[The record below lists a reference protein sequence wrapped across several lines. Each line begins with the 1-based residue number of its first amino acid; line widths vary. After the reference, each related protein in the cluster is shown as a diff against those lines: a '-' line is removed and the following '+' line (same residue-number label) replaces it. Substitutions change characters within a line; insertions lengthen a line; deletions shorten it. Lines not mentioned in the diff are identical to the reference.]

1 MYRIINIKDYLL
13 KNRGIIMKDYK
24 TSQIRNV
31 GLVSHGGAGKTT
43 LAEALLFTTKAIDR
57 MGRVENGTTVSD
69 YDPEEIAR
77 QISISTS
84 VIPIEWKDCKINIL
98 DMPGYFDFYGE
109 VMSGL
114 RVSDSVV
121 IPVCA
126 ASGVEV
132 GTEKV
137 FDLAK
142 KSKLPIMFFVNKMDR
157 ENADFFKTLDQL
169 REKFGNKVIPLAFP
183 IGKEQSFTGYVDVI
197 TQKAYVY
204 DEKGV
209 KEAEIPA
216 DLMDKV
222 LSARE
227 ELIES
232 VAENDETLMEKYFNG
247 EEFTLEEIKE
257 GIKAGIKMGDLMPVL
272 CGSSLKNI
280 GVDNLLNAIVE
291 FLPSPLEIEREGE
304 KVKEDGPLSL
314 VVFKTIADPYVGRL
328 SIFKVISGVLKP
340 DTVLFNSNK
349 KAQEKISQIFFL
361 RGKKQIPASQIVAG
375 DIGAVSKLQV
385 TLTGD
390 TLCDPSNPMV
400 LPSIE
405 FPVPNLALAIEPKSK
420 GDEEKIS
427 NGLQR
432 LQEED
437 PTFKVEKNLE
447 TGQVIVYGMGEQH
460 IEVISK
466 KLMSKFGVECTLS
479 DPIVPYRETIKGKV
493 KVEGKHKKQTGGH
506 GQYGHVWIEFEPN
519 PNSEF
524 EFEDKIFGG
533 AVPKQYIPAV
543 EKGLRESMREG
554 VLARYPVVNIKAT
567 LVDGSY
573 HPVDSSELA
582 FKIAASIA
590 FKKGMEQANPVL
602 LEPIMRVEVIVPE
615 EYMGDIIG
623 DLNKRRGRILGMEA
637 HGGMEIIT
645 AEVPLAEMNRYA
657 TDLRSLTQARGDF
670 RMSFARYEEAPP
682 NVAQK
687 IIEERK
693 KLKEKEED

>member
-1 MYRIINIKDYLL
+1 
-13 KNRGIIMKDYK
+13 MKDYK
-24 TSQIRNV
+24 TNQIRNV

-43 LAEALLFTTKAIDR
+43 LTEAFLLNTKVIDR

-84 VIPIEWKDCKINIL
+84 VIPVEWKEYKINIL
-98 DMPGYFDFYGE
+98 DMPGYFDFFGE
-109 VMSGL
+109 VVSGL
-114 RVSDSVV
+114 RVVDSVI

-137 FDLAK
+137 FGLAQK
-142 KSKLPIMFFVNKMDR
+142 NRLPIVFFINKMDR
-157 ENADFFKTLDQL
+157 ENADYFKTLNQL
-169 REKFGNKVIPLAFP
+169 REKFSNKVIPLTFP
-183 IGKEQSFTGYVDVI
+183 IGSEQSFKGYVDVL

-204 DEKGV
+204 DEKGI
-209 KEAEIPA
+209 KETEVPAE
-216 DLMDKV
+216 LMDKV
-222 LSARE
+222 LSTKD
-227 ELIES
+227 ELIENI
-232 VAENDETLMEKYFNG
+232 AENDETLMEKYFGG
-247 EEFTLEEIKE
+247 EEFTQEEIKE
-257 GIKAGIKMGDLMPVL
+257 GIKNSIRIGELIPVL

-280 GVDNLLNAIVE
+280 GVDKLLDAIVE
-291 FLPSPLEIEREGE
+291 FLPSPLDIEREKITE
-304 KVKEDGPLSL
+304 NSPVAAF
-314 VVFKTIADPYVGRL
+314 VFKTIADPYVGRL
-328 SIFKVISGVLKP
+328 SIFKVVSGILTS
-340 DTVLFNSNK
+340 DSTLLNSNK
-349 KAQEKISQIFFL
+349 QMQEKISQLYIL
-361 RGKKQIPASQIVAG
+361 RGKKQMPVSKLVAG
-375 DIGAVSKLQV
+375 DIGAVAKLQY
-385 TLTGD
+385 TMTGD
-390 TLCDPSNPMV
+390 TLCDPSNPV
-400 LPSIE
+400 TLSGIE
-405 FPVPNLALAIEPKSK
+405 FPQPTLALAIEPKSK

-447 TGQVIVYGMGEQH
+447 TGQMIVYGMGEQH

-466 KLMSKFGVECTLS
+466 KLMNKFGVECTLT
-479 DPIVPYRETIKGKV
+479 DPIVPYRETIKSKV

-543 EKGLRESMREG
+543 EKGLRESLKEG

-573 HPVDSSELA
+573 HPVDSSEMA
-582 FKIAASIA
+582 FKIAASLA

-602 LEPIMRVEVIVPE
+602 LEPIMRVEVVVPE

-623 DLNKRRGRILGMEA
+623 DLNKRRGRILGMESKDNL
-637 HGGMEIIT
+637 EVIT

-670 RMSFARYEEAPP
+670 KMTFARYEEAPP

-693 KLKEKEED
+693 KLKEKEE

>member
-1 MYRIINIKDYLL
+1 
-13 KNRGIIMKDYK
+13 MKDYK
-24 TSQIRNV
+24 TNQIRNV

-43 LAEALLFTTKAIDR
+43 LTEAFLFNTKVIDR

-84 VIPIEWKDCKINIL
+84 VIPVEWRECKINIL
-98 DMPGYFDFYGE
+98 DMPGYFDFFGE
-109 VMSGL
+109 VVSGL
-114 RVSDSVV
+114 RVVDSVI

-137 FDLAK
+137 FNMAK
-142 KSKLPIMFFVNKMDR
+142 KNKLPIIFFINKMDR
-157 ENADFFKTLDQL
+157 ENADYFKTLNQL
-169 REKFGNKVIPLAFP
+169 MEKFGNKVIPLTFP
-183 IGKEQSFTGYVDVI
+183 IGSEQSFKGYVDI
-197 TQKAYVY
+197 LTQKAYVY

-209 KEAEIPA
+209 KETEVPA

-222 LSARE
+222 LSAKE
-227 ELIES
+227 ELIENI
-232 VAENDETLMEKYFNG
+232 AENDETLMEKYFGG
-247 EEFTLEEIKE
+247 EEFTQEEMKE
-257 GIKAGIKMGDLMPVL
+257 GIKNSIRIGELMPVL

-280 GVDNLLNAIVE
+280 GTDKLLDAIVE
-291 FLPSPLEIEREGE
+291 FLPSPLDIEREKASE
-304 KVKEDGPLSL
+304 NGP
-314 VVFKTIADPYVGRL
+314 VAAFVFKTIADPYVGRL
-328 SIFKVISGVLKP
+328 SIFKVVSGTLTS
-340 DTVLFNSNK
+340 DSTLLNSNK
-349 KAQEKISQIFFL
+349 QMQEKISQLYIL
-361 RGKKQIPASQIVAG
+361 RGKKQMPVSKIVAG
-375 DIGAVSKLQV
+375 DIGAVAKLQY
-385 TLTGD
+385 TMTGD
-390 TLCDPSNPMV
+390 TLCDTSNLV
-400 LPSIE
+400 TLSAIE
-405 FPVPNLALAIEPKSK
+405 FPQPTLALAIEPKSK

-447 TGQVIVYGMGEQH
+447 TGQMIVYGMGEQH

-466 KLMSKFGVECTLS
+466 KLMNKFGVECTLT

-543 EKGLRESMREG
+543 EKGLRESMKEG

-573 HPVDSSELA
+573 HPVDSSEMA
-582 FKIAASIA
+582 FKIAASLA

-602 LEPIMRVEVIVPE
+602 LEPIMRVEVVIPE

-623 DLNKRRGRILGMEA
+623 DLNKRRGRILGMESKDNL
-637 HGGMEIIT
+637 EVIT

-670 RMSFARYEEAPP
+670 KMTFARYEEAPP

-693 KLKEKEED
+693 KLKEKEE

>member
-1 MYRIINIKDYLL
+1 
-13 KNRGIIMKDYK
+13 MKDYK
-24 TSQIRNV
+24 TNQIRNV

-43 LAEALLFTTKAIDR
+43 LTEAFLFNTKVIDR

-69 YDPEEIAR
+69 YDTEEIAR

-84 VIPIEWKDCKINIL
+84 VIPVEWREYKINIL
-98 DMPGYFDFYGE
+98 DMPGYFDFFGE
-109 VMSGL
+109 VVSGL
-114 RVSDSVV
+114 RVVDSVI

-137 FDLAK
+137 FSLAQK
-142 KSKLPIMFFVNKMDR
+142 NKLPIIFFINKMDR
-157 ENADFFKTLDQL
+157 ENADYFKTLNQL
-169 REKFGNKVIPLAFP
+169 REKFSNKVIPLTFP
-183 IGKEQSFTGYVDVI
+183 IGSEQSFKGYVDVL

-209 KEAEIPA
+209 KETEVPA

-222 LSARE
+222 LSAKE
-227 ELIES
+227 ELIENI
-232 VAENDETLMEKYFNG
+232 AENDETLMEKYFGG
-247 EEFTLEEIKE
+247 EEFTQEEMKE
-257 GIKAGIKMGDLMPVL
+257 GIKNSIRIGELMPVL

-280 GVDNLLNAIVE
+280 GADKLLDAIVE
-291 FLPSPLEIEREGE
+291 FLPSPLDIERE
-304 KVKEDGPLSL
+304 KVSENGP
-314 VVFKTIADPYVGRL
+314 VAAFVFKTIADPYVGRL
-328 SIFKVISGVLKP
+328 SIFKVVSGALTS
-340 DTVLFNSNK
+340 DSMLLNSNK
-349 KAQEKISQIFFL
+349 QMQEKISQLYIL
-361 RGKKQIPASQIVAG
+361 RGKKQMPVSKLVAG
-375 DIGAVSKLQV
+375 DIGAVAKLQY
-385 TLTGD
+385 TMTGD
-390 TLCDPSNPMV
+390 TLCDTSKLVTLAP
-400 LPSIE
+400 ID
-405 FPVPNLALAIEPKSK
+405 FPQPTLSLAIEPKSK

-447 TGQVIVYGMGEQH
+447 TGQMIVYGMGEQH

-466 KLMSKFGVECTLS
+466 KLMNKFGVECTLT

-543 EKGLRESMREG
+543 EKGLRESMKEG

-573 HPVDSSELA
+573 HPVDSSEMA
-582 FKIAASIA
+582 FKIAASLA

-602 LEPIMRVEVIVPE
+602 LEPIMRVEVVVPE

-623 DLNKRRGRILGMEA
+623 DLNKRRGRILGMESKDNL
-637 HGGMEIIT
+637 EVIT

-670 RMSFARYEEAPP
+670 KMTFARYEEAPP

-687 IIEERK
+687 IIEERDRK
-693 KLKEKEED
+693 SVV

>member
-1 MYRIINIKDYLL
+1 
-13 KNRGIIMKDYK
+13 MKDYK
-24 TSQIRNV
+24 TNQIRNV

-43 LAEALLFTTKAIDR
+43 LTEAFLFNTKVIDR

-69 YDPEEIAR
+69 YDPEEIVR

-84 VIPIEWKDCKINIL
+84 VIPVEWGGCKINIL
-98 DMPGYFDFYGE
+98 DMPGYFDFFGE
-109 VMSGL
+109 VVSGL
-114 RVSDSVV
+114 RVVDSVI

-137 FDLAK
+137 FGLAQK
-142 KSKLPIMFFVNKMDR
+142 NTLPIIFFINKMDR
-157 ENADFFKTLDQL
+157 ENADYFKTLNQL
-169 REKFGNKVIPLAFP
+169 RGKFGNKVIPLTFP
-183 IGKEQSFTGYVDVI
+183 IGSEQSFKGYVDVL

-204 DEKGV
+204 NEKGA
-209 KEAEIPA
+209 KETEVPAE
-216 DLMDKV
+216 LMDKV
-222 LSARE
+222 LSAKE
-227 ELIES
+227 ELIENI
-232 VAENDETLMEKYFNG
+232 AENDETLMEKYFGG
-247 EEFTLEEIKE
+247 EEFTQEEIKE
-257 GIKAGIKMGDLMPVL
+257 GIKNSIRIGELMPVL

-280 GVDNLLNAIVE
+280 GTDKLLDVIVE
-291 FLPSPLEIEREGE
+291 YLPSPLDIERE
-304 KVKEDGPLSL
+304 KVRENSP
-314 VVFKTIADPYVGRL
+314 VAAFVFKTIADPYVGRL
-328 SIFKVISGVLKP
+328 SIFKVISGTLTSDCVL
-340 DTVLFNSNK
+340 LNSNNK
-349 KAQEKISQIFFL
+349 MQEKISQLYIL
-361 RGKKQIPASQIVAG
+361 RGKKQMPVSKLVAG
-375 DIGAVSKLQV
+375 DIGAVAKLQY
-385 TLTGD
+385 TMTGD
-390 TLCDPSNPMV
+390 TLCDTSKPVTLAP
-400 LPSIE
+400 ID
-405 FPVPNLALAIEPKSK
+405 FPQPTLSLAIEPKSK

-447 TGQVIVYGMGEQH
+447 TGQIIVYGMGEQH

-466 KLMSKFGVECTLS
+466 KLMNKFGVECTLT
-479 DPIVPYRETIKGKV
+479 DPIVPYRETIKGKI

-543 EKGLRESMREG
+543 EKGLRESMKEG

-573 HPVDSSELA
+573 HPVDSSEMA
-582 FKIAASIA
+582 FKIAASLA

-602 LEPIMRVEVIVPE
+602 LEPIMRVEVVVPE

-623 DLNKRRGRILGMEA
+623 DLNKRRGRILGMESKDNL
-637 HGGMEIIT
+637 EVIT

-670 RMSFARYEEAPP
+670 KMAFARYEEAPP

-693 KLKEKEED
+693 KIKEKEK

>member
-1 MYRIINIKDYLL
+1 
-13 KNRGIIMKDYK
+13 MKDYK
-24 TSQIRNV
+24 TNQIRNV

-43 LAEALLFTTKAIDR
+43 LTEAFLFNTKVIDR

-84 VIPIEWKDCKINIL
+84 VIPVEWRECKINIL
-98 DMPGYFDFYGE
+98 DMPGYFDFFGE
-109 VMSGL
+109 VVSGL
-114 RVSDSVV
+114 RVVDSVI

-137 FDLAK
+137 FNMAK
-142 KSKLPIMFFVNKMDR
+142 KNKLPIVFFINKMDR
-157 ENADFFKTLDQL
+157 ENADYFKTLNQL
-169 REKFGNKVIPLAFP
+169 MEKFGNKVIPLTFP
-183 IGKEQSFTGYVDVI
+183 IGSEQSFKGYVDVL

-209 KEAEIPA
+209 KETEVPA

-222 LSARE
+222 LSAKE
-227 ELIES
+227 ELIENI
-232 VAENDETLMEKYFNG
+232 AENDETLMEKYFGG
-247 EEFTLEEIKE
+247 EEFTQEEMKE
-257 GIKAGIKMGDLMPVL
+257 GIKNSIRIGELMPVL

-280 GVDNLLNAIVE
+280 GTDKLLDAIVE
-291 FLPSPLEIEREGE
+291 FLPSPLDIEREKASE
-304 KVKEDGPLSL
+304 NGP
-314 VVFKTIADPYVGRL
+314 VAAFVFKTIADPYVGRL
-328 SIFKVISGVLKP
+328 SIFKVVSGTLTS
-340 DTVLFNSNK
+340 DSTLLNSNK
-349 KAQEKISQIFFL
+349 QMQEKISQLYIL
-361 RGKKQIPASQIVAG
+361 RGKKQMPVSKLVAG
-375 DIGAVSKLQV
+375 DIGAVAKLQY
-385 TLTGD
+385 TMTGD
-390 TLCDPSNPMV
+390 TLCDTSNPV
-400 LPSIE
+400 TLSAIE
-405 FPVPNLALAIEPKSK
+405 FPQPTLALAIEPKSK

-447 TGQVIVYGMGEQH
+447 TGQMIVYGMGEQH

-466 KLMSKFGVECTLS
+466 KLMNKFGVECTLT

-543 EKGLRESMREG
+543 EKGLRESMKEG

-573 HPVDSSELA
+573 HPVDSSEMA
-582 FKIAASIA
+582 FKIAASLA

-602 LEPIMRVEVIVPE
+602 LEPIMRVEVVVPE

-623 DLNKRRGRILGMEA
+623 DLNKRRGRILGMESKDNL
-637 HGGMEIIT
+637 EVIT

-670 RMSFARYEEAPP
+670 KMTFARYEEAPP

-693 KLKEKEED
+693 KLKEKEE

>member
-1 MYRIINIKDYLL
+1 
-13 KNRGIIMKDYK
+13 MKDYK
-24 TSQIRNV
+24 TNQIRNV

-43 LAEALLFTTKAIDR
+43 LTEAFLFNTKAIDR

-69 YDPEEIAR
+69 YDSEEIAR

-84 VIPIEWKDCKINIL
+84 VIPVEWKDYKINIL
-98 DMPGYFDFYGE
+98 DMPGYFDFFGE
-109 VMSGL
+109 VVSGL
-114 RVSDSVV
+114 RVVDSVI

-137 FDLAK
+137 FNLAK
-142 KSKLPIMFFVNKMDR
+142 KNKLPIMFFINKMDR
-157 ENADFFKTLDQL
+157 ENADYFKAFNQL
-169 REKFGNKVIPLAFP
+169 REKFGNKVIPFAFP
-183 IGKEQSFTGYVDVI
+183 IGSEQNFKGYVDVI

-204 DEKGV
+204 DDKGV

-216 DLMDKV
+216 DLMEKV

-227 ELIES
+227 ELIEN
-232 VAENDETLMEKYFNG
+232 VAENDEALMEKYFGG
-247 EEFTLEEIKE
+247 EEFTQEELRE
-257 GIKAGIKMGDLMPVL
+257 GIRNSIKIGELMPVL

-280 GVDNLLNAIVE
+280 GTDGVLDAIVE
-291 FLPSPLEIEREGE
+291 FLPSPLEIERDRV
-304 KVKEDGPLSL
+304 KVNENAP
-314 VVFKTIADPYVGRL
+314 VAAFVFKTIADPYVGRL
-328 SIFKVISGVLKP
+328 SIFKVVSGTLTSDSTLLNP
-340 DTVLFNSNK
+340 NK
-349 KAQEKISQIFFL
+349 QVQEKIGQLYIL
-361 RGKKQIPASQIVAG
+361 RGKKQIPVSQLVAG
-375 DIGAVSKLQV
+375 DIGAVAKLQY
-385 TLTGD
+385 TMTGD
-390 TLCDPSNPMV
+390 TLCDPSNPV
-400 LPSIE
+400 TLDPIE
-405 FPVPNLALAIEPKSK
+405 FPQPTLALAIEPKSK

-447 TGQVIVYGMGEQH
+447 TGQMIVYGMGEQH

-466 KLMSKFGVECTLS
+466 KLMNKFGVECTLTE
-479 DPIVPYRETIKGKV
+479 PIVPYRETIKGKV

-543 EKGLRESMREG
+543 EKGLRESLKEG

-573 HPVDSSELA
+573 HPVDSSEMA
-582 FKIAASIA
+582 FKIAASLA

-637 HGGMEIIT
+637 KDNLEIIT
-645 AEVPLAEMNRYA
+645 AEVPLAEMSRYA
-657 TDLRSLTQARGDF
+657 TDLRSLTQARGEF
-670 RMSFARYEEAPP
+670 KMTFARYEEAPP

-693 KLKEKEED
+693 KLKEKEE

>member
-1 MYRIINIKDYLL
+1 
-13 KNRGIIMKDYK
+13 MKDYK
-24 TSQIRNV
+24 TNQIRNV

-43 LAEALLFTTKAIDR
+43 LTEAFLFNTKVIDR

-69 YDPEEIAR
+69 YDPEEIVR

-84 VIPIEWKDCKINIL
+84 VIPVEWGGCKINIL
-98 DMPGYFDFYGE
+98 DMPGYFDFFGE
-109 VMSGL
+109 VVSGL
-114 RVSDSVV
+114 RVVDSVI

-137 FDLAK
+137 FGLAQK
-142 KSKLPIMFFVNKMDR
+142 NTLPIIFFINKMDR
-157 ENADFFKTLDQL
+157 ENANYFKTLNQL
-169 REKFGNKVIPLAFP
+169 REKFGNKVIPLTFP
-183 IGKEQSFTGYVDVI
+183 IGSEQSFKGYVDVL

-204 DEKGV
+204 NEKGA
-209 KEAEIPA
+209 KETEVPSE
-216 DLMDKV
+216 LMDKV
-222 LSARE
+222 LSAKE
-227 ELIES
+227 ELIENI
-232 VAENDETLMEKYFNG
+232 AENDETLMEKYFGG
-247 EEFTLEEIKE
+247 EEFTQEEIKE
-257 GIKAGIKMGDLMPVL
+257 GIKNSIRIGELMPVL

-280 GVDNLLNAIVE
+280 GTDKLLDVIVE
-291 FLPSPLEIEREGE
+291 YLPSPLDIEKEGE
-304 KVKEDGPLSL
+304 KVSENGP
-314 VVFKTIADPYVGRL
+314 VAAFVFKTIADPYVGRV
-328 SIFKVISGVLKP
+328 SIFKVISGTLTSDCVL
-340 DTVLFNSNK
+340 LNSNNK
-349 KAQEKISQIFFL
+349 MQEKISQLFIL
-361 RGKKQIPASQIVAG
+361 RGKKQMPVSKLVAG
-375 DIGAVSKLQV
+375 DIGAVAKLQY
-385 TLTGD
+385 TMTGD
-390 TLCDPSNPMV
+390 TLCDTSKPVTLAP
-400 LPSIE
+400 ID
-405 FPVPNLALAIEPKSK
+405 FPQPTLSLAIEPKSK

-447 TGQVIVYGMGEQH
+447 TGQMIVYGMGEQH

-466 KLMSKFGVECTLS
+466 KLMNKFGVECTLT
-479 DPIVPYRETIKGKV
+479 DPIVPYRETIKGKI

-543 EKGLRESMREG
+543 EKGLRESMKEG

-573 HPVDSSELA
+573 HPVDSSEMA
-582 FKIAASIA
+582 FKIAASLA

-602 LEPIMRVEVIVPE
+602 LEPIMRVEVVVPE

-623 DLNKRRGRILGMEA
+623 DLNKRRGRILGMESKDNL
-637 HGGMEIIT
+637 EVIT

-657 TDLRSLTQARGDF
+657 TDLRSLTQARGEF
-670 RMSFARYEEAPP
+670 KMAFARYEEAPP

-693 KLKEKEED
+693 KLKEKEK

>member
-1 MYRIINIKDYLL
+1 
-13 KNRGIIMKDYK
+13 MKDYK
-24 TSQIRNV
+24 TNQIRNV

-43 LAEALLFTTKAIDR
+43 LTEAFLFNTKVIDR

-69 YDPEEIAR
+69 YDTEEIAR

-84 VIPIEWKDCKINIL
+84 VIPVEWREYKINIL
-98 DMPGYFDFYGE
+98 DMPGYFDFFGE
-109 VMSGL
+109 VVSGL
-114 RVSDSVV
+114 RVVDSVI

-137 FDLAK
+137 FSLAQK
-142 KSKLPIMFFVNKMDR
+142 NKLPIIFFINKMDR
-157 ENADFFKTLDQL
+157 ENADYFKTLNQL
-169 REKFGNKVIPLAFP
+169 REKFSNKVIPLTFP
-183 IGKEQSFTGYVDVI
+183 IGSEQSFKGYVDVL

-209 KEAEIPA
+209 KETEVPA

-222 LSARE
+222 LSAKE
-227 ELIES
+227 ELIENI
-232 VAENDETLMEKYFNG
+232 AENDETLMEKYFGG
-247 EEFTLEEIKE
+247 EEFTQEEMKE
-257 GIKAGIKMGDLMPVL
+257 GIKNSIRIGELMPVL

-280 GVDNLLNAIVE
+280 GADKLLDAIVE
-291 FLPSPLEIEREGE
+291 FLPSPLDIERE
-304 KVKEDGPLSL
+304 KVSENGP
-314 VVFKTIADPYVGRL
+314 VAAFVFKTIADPYVGRL
-328 SIFKVISGVLKP
+328 SIFKVVSGALTS
-340 DTVLFNSNK
+340 DSMLLNSNK
-349 KAQEKISQIFFL
+349 QMQEKISQLYIL
-361 RGKKQIPASQIVAG
+361 RGKKQMPVSKLVAG
-375 DIGAVSKLQV
+375 DIGAVAKLQY
-385 TLTGD
+385 TMTGD
-390 TLCDPSNPMV
+390 TLCDTSNPV
-400 LPSIE
+400 TLSAIE
-405 FPVPNLALAIEPKSK
+405 FPQPTLALAIEPKSK

-447 TGQVIVYGMGEQH
+447 TGQMIVYGMGEQH

-466 KLMSKFGVECTLS
+466 KLMNKFGVECTLT

-543 EKGLRESMREG
+543 EKGLRESMKEG

-573 HPVDSSELA
+573 HPVDSSEMA
-582 FKIAASIA
+582 FKIAASLA

-602 LEPIMRVEVIVPE
+602 LEPIMRVEVVVPE

-623 DLNKRRGRILGMEA
+623 DLNKRRGRILGMESKDNL
-637 HGGMEIIT
+637 EVIT

-670 RMSFARYEEAPP
+670 KMTFARYEEAPP

-693 KLKEKEED
+693 KLKEKEE

>member
-1 MYRIINIKDYLL
+1 
-13 KNRGIIMKDYK
+13 MKDYK
-24 TSQIRNV
+24 TNQIRNV

-43 LAEALLFTTKAIDR
+43 LTEAFLFNTKVIDR

-69 YDPEEIAR
+69 YDTEEIAR

-84 VIPIEWKDCKINIL
+84 VIPVEWREYKINIL
-98 DMPGYFDFYGE
+98 DMPGYFDFFGE
-109 VMSGL
+109 VVSGL
-114 RVSDSVV
+114 RVVDSVI

-137 FDLAK
+137 FSLAQK
-142 KSKLPIMFFVNKMDR
+142 NKLPIIFFINKMDR
-157 ENADFFKTLDQL
+157 ENADYFKTLNQL
-169 REKFGNKVIPLAFP
+169 REKFSNKVIPLTFP
-183 IGKEQSFTGYVDVI
+183 IGSEQSFKGYVDVL

-209 KEAEIPA
+209 KETEVPA

-222 LSARE
+222 LSAKE
-227 ELIES
+227 ELIENI
-232 VAENDETLMEKYFNG
+232 AENDETLMEKYFGG
-247 EEFTLEEIKE
+247 EEFTQEEMKE
-257 GIKAGIKMGDLMPVL
+257 GIKNSIRIGELMPVL

-280 GVDNLLNAIVE
+280 GADKLLDAIVE
-291 FLPSPLEIEREGE
+291 FLPSPLDIERE
-304 KVKEDGPLSL
+304 KVSENGP
-314 VVFKTIADPYVGRL
+314 VAAFVFKTIADPYVGRL
-328 SIFKVISGVLKP
+328 SIFKVVSGALTS
-340 DTVLFNSNK
+340 DSMLLNSNK
-349 KAQEKISQIFFL
+349 QMQEKISQLYIL
-361 RGKKQIPASQIVAG
+361 RGKKQMPVSKLVAG
-375 DIGAVSKLQV
+375 DIGAVAKLQY
-385 TLTGD
+385 TMTGD
-390 TLCDPSNPMV
+390 TLCDPSKLV
-400 LPSIE
+400 T
-405 FPVPNLALAIEPKSK
+405 LAPIDFLQPTLSLAIEPKSK

-447 TGQVIVYGMGEQH
+447 TGQMIVYGMGEQH

-466 KLMSKFGVECTLS
+466 KLMNKFGVECTLT

-543 EKGLRESMREG
+543 EKGLRESMKEG

-573 HPVDSSELA
+573 HPVDSSEMA
-582 FKIAASIA
+582 FKIAASLA

-602 LEPIMRVEVIVPE
+602 LEPIMRVEVVVPE

-623 DLNKRRGRILGMEA
+623 DLNKRRGRILGMESKDNL
-637 HGGMEIIT
+637 EVIT

-670 RMSFARYEEAPP
+670 KMTFARYEEAPP

-693 KLKEKEED
+693 KLKEKEE

>member
-1 MYRIINIKDYLL
+1 
-13 KNRGIIMKDYK
+13 MKDYK
-24 TSQIRNV
+24 TNQIRNV

-43 LAEALLFTTKAIDR
+43 LTEAFLFNTKVIDR

-69 YDPEEIAR
+69 YDTEEIAR

-84 VIPIEWKDCKINIL
+84 VIPVEWREYKINIL
-98 DMPGYFDFYGE
+98 DMPGYFDFFGE
-109 VMSGL
+109 VVSGL
-114 RVSDSVV
+114 RVVDSVI

-137 FDLAK
+137 FSLAQK
-142 KSKLPIMFFVNKMDR
+142 NKLPIIFFINKMDR
-157 ENADFFKTLDQL
+157 ENADYFKTLNQL
-169 REKFGNKVIPLAFP
+169 REKFSNKVIPLTFP
-183 IGKEQSFTGYVDVI
+183 IGSEQSFKGYVDVL

-209 KEAEIPA
+209 KETEVPA

-222 LSARE
+222 LSAKE
-227 ELIES
+227 ELIENI
-232 VAENDETLMEKYFNG
+232 AENDETLMEKYFGG
-247 EEFTLEEIKE
+247 EEFTQEEMKE
-257 GIKAGIKMGDLMPVL
+257 GIKNSIRIGELMPVL

-280 GVDNLLNAIVE
+280 GADKLLDAIVE
-291 FLPSPLEIEREGE
+291 FLPSPLDIERE
-304 KVKEDGPLSL
+304 KVSENGP
-314 VVFKTIADPYVGRL
+314 VAAFVFKTIADPYVGRL
-328 SIFKVISGVLKP
+328 SIFKVVSGALTS
-340 DTVLFNSNK
+340 DSMLLNSNK
-349 KAQEKISQIFFL
+349 QMQEKISQLYIL
-361 RGKKQIPASQIVAG
+361 RGKKQMPVSKLVAG
-375 DIGAVSKLQV
+375 DIGAVAKLQY
-385 TLTGD
+385 TMTGD
-390 TLCDPSNPMV
+390 TLCDPSKLVTLAP
-400 LPSIE
+400 ID
-405 FPVPNLALAIEPKSK
+405 FPQPTLSLAIEPKSK

-447 TGQVIVYGMGEQH
+447 TGQMIVYGMGEQH

-466 KLMSKFGVECTLS
+466 KLMNKFGVECTLT

-543 EKGLRESMREG
+543 EKGLRESMKEG

-573 HPVDSSELA
+573 HPVDSSEMA
-582 FKIAASIA
+582 FKIAASLA

-602 LEPIMRVEVIVPE
+602 LEPIMRVEVVVPE

-623 DLNKRRGRILGMEA
+623 DLNKRRGRILGMESKDNL
-637 HGGMEIIT
+637 EVIT

-670 RMSFARYEEAPP
+670 KMTFARYEEAPP

-693 KLKEKEED
+693 KLKEKEE

>member
-1 MYRIINIKDYLL
+1 
-13 KNRGIIMKDYK
+13 MKDYK
-24 TSQIRNV
+24 TNQIRNV

-43 LAEALLFTTKAIDR
+43 LTEAFLFNTKVIDR

-69 YDPEEIAR
+69 YDTEEIAR

-84 VIPIEWKDCKINIL
+84 VIPVEWREYKINIL
-98 DMPGYFDFYGE
+98 DMPGYFDFFGE
-109 VMSGL
+109 VVSGL
-114 RVSDSVV
+114 RVVDSVI

-137 FDLAK
+137 FSLAQK
-142 KSKLPIMFFVNKMDR
+142 NKLPIIFFINKMDR
-157 ENADFFKTLDQL
+157 ENADYFKTLNQL
-169 REKFGNKVIPLAFP
+169 REKFSNKVIPLTFP
-183 IGKEQSFTGYVDVI
+183 IGSEQSFKGYVDVL

-209 KEAEIPA
+209 KETEVPA

-222 LSARE
+222 LSAKE
-227 ELIES
+227 ELIENI
-232 VAENDETLMEKYFNG
+232 AENDETLMEKYFGG
-247 EEFTLEEIKE
+247 EEFTQEEMKE
-257 GIKAGIKMGDLMPVL
+257 GIKNSIRIGELMPVL

-280 GVDNLLNAIVE
+280 GADKLLDAIVE
-291 FLPSPLEIEREGE
+291 FLPSPLDIERE
-304 KVKEDGPLSL
+304 KVSENGP
-314 VVFKTIADPYVGRL
+314 VAAFVFKTIADPYVGRL
-328 SIFKVISGVLKP
+328 SIFKVVSGALTS
-340 DTVLFNSNK
+340 DSMLLNSNK
-349 KAQEKISQIFFL
+349 QMQEKISQLYIL
-361 RGKKQIPASQIVAG
+361 RGKKQMPVSKLVAG
-375 DIGAVSKLQV
+375 DIGAVAKLQY
-385 TLTGD
+385 TMTGD
-390 TLCDPSNPMV
+390 TLCDPSKLVTLAP
-400 LPSIE
+400 ID
-405 FPVPNLALAIEPKSK
+405 FPQPTLSLAIEPKSK

-447 TGQVIVYGMGEQH
+447 TGQMIVYGMGEQH

-466 KLMSKFGVECTLS
+466 KLMNKFGVECTLT

-543 EKGLRESMREG
+543 EKGLRESMKEG

-573 HPVDSSELA
+573 HPVDSSEMA
-582 FKIAASIA
+582 FKIAASLA

-602 LEPIMRVEVIVPE
+602 LEPIMRVEVVVPE

-623 DLNKRRGRILGMEA
+623 DLNKRRGRILGMESKDNL
-637 HGGMEIIT
+637 EVIT

-670 RMSFARYEEAPP
+670 KMTFARYEEAPP

-693 KLKEKEED
+693 KLKDKEE